1 MIDLKKF
8 VSVVIASYNMGKYL
22 PTAVQSVLN
31 QTYPNLEINVVD
43 DGSTDNTQEVMRQ
56 FSENPRVRYYRQ
68 MNGGQAKAKN
78 KGVTEAKGNFIA
90 FLDADDLWT
99 PEKLEKQLPLFD
111 ASKRIGV
118 VYTSFQCVDEKGT
131 PLPTPKRPHY
141 TGRISSRLLIENFVT
156 GMSSIV
162 KKECFDAVG
171 LFDESLPMGIDYDLW
186 LRISTKYEFE
196 FLDEATYLYRQW
208 PGQMS
213 HNHDIRYECALKIMN
228 RFLNENP
235 GLLDPKTVNEAWAH
249 TYVSRGNS
257 LKAFNKNKIEALK
270 YYLSALRCSPA
281 YFPAWKEI
289 VKLLIR

>member
-1 MIDLKKF
+1 MDGKKF
-8 VSVVIASYNMGKYL
+8 VSVVVASYNMGKYL
-22 PTAVQSVLN
+22 PMAVQSVLA
-31 QTYPNLEINVVD
+31 QTYPHLEVNVVD
-43 DGSTDNTQEVMRQ
+43 DGSTDNTREVIRQ
-56 FSENPRVRYYRQ
+56 FDGDPRVRYHHQ
-68 MNGGQAKAKN
+68 ENGGQAKAKN
-78 KGVTEAKGNFIA
+78 KGIIEAKGNFIA

-99 PEKLEKQLPLFD
+99 PDKLEKQLPLFD
-111 ASKRIGV
+111 ASEKIGV
-118 VYTSFQCVDEKGT
+118 VYTNFLCVDEKGS
-131 PLPTPKRPHY
+131 PLPTQKRSHY
-141 TGRISSRLLIENFVT
+141 TGRISSRLLVDNFVT
-156 GMSSIV
+156 GMSSMV
-162 KKECFDAVG
+162 RKKCFDAVG
-171 LFDESLPMGIDYDLW
+171 LFDESIPMGIDYDLW

-196 FLDEATYLYRQW
+196 FLDEVTYLYRQW

-213 HNHDIRYECALKIMN
+213 HNHNIRYECALKIMN

-270 YYLSALRCSPA
+270 YYLSALRYSPA

>member
-1 MIDLKKF
+1 MDSKKL

-22 PTAVQSVLN
+22 PTAVHSVLS
-31 QTYPNLEINVVD
+31 QTYPHLEINIVD
-43 DGSTDNTQEVMRQ
+43 DGSTDDTPEVMRQ
-56 FSENPRVRYYRQ
+56 FSENPRVRYHRQ
-68 MNGGQAKAKN
+68 PNGGQAKAKN
-78 KGVTEAKGNFIA
+78 KGIAEAKGNYIA

-99 PEKLEKQLPLFD
+99 PDKLEKQLPLFD
-111 ASKRIGV
+111 GFNKVGV
-118 VYTSFQCVDEKGT
+118 IYTNFQCIDEKGN
-131 PLPTPKRPHY
+131 PLPTPKRPYY
-141 TGRISSRLLIENFVT
+141 TGKISSRLIIENFVT

-162 KKECFDAVG
+162 KRECFDAVG

-213 HNHDIRYECALKIMN
+213 HNHNIRYECALRIMK
-228 RFLNENP
+228 RFLEQNP
-235 GLLDPKTVNEAWAH
+235 GLLDQKTISEAWAH

-257 LKAFNKNKIEALK
+257 LKAFTRKKGEALK
-270 YYLSALRCSPA
+270 FYLSALWTCPT

-289 VKLLIR
+289 VKLMVR